1 MAGYEP
7 KKLALMRIW
16 QILKENSDFDHPMTQ
31 EEILERLDRDYG
43 IELER
48 KAVSRNLSLL
58 QEAGV
63 EIDSRRAGCYIASR
77 DFEDAE
83 LRMLIDGVLS
93 SKYIT
98 AKHSKSLIERLCGQ
112 SNKYFKSHVKNV
124 YSVNDWSKTDN
135 QALFYN
141 IEVIDMAIEQH
152 KMVSY
157 DYNKYGADKK
167 LHVTSYQRVSP
178 YQMILHNQ
186 RYYVMAYNEYF
197 GNMVFHRLDHITNI
211 KLRDEHPAVE
221 LRTIKG
227 YESGINYKDL
237 SATMPY
243 FYTDKP
249 ERITF
254 VADNEIIDQI
264 IEWFGKDVRILKKD
278 EEHVEVVLT
287 ASPNAMEYWA
297 LQFLEHVEVTAPE
310 ELRERIKGALKK
322 GLEKYGIQ
330 D

>member
-1 MAGYEP
+1 MSDFEP
-7 KKLALMRIW
+7 KKLALIRIW
-16 QILKENSDFDHPMTQ
+16 QILKENTDYDHPMTQ
-31 EEILERLDRDYG
+31 EDIMAKLDRDYG
-43 IELER
+43 IVLER
-48 KAVSRNLSLL
+48 KAVSRNISLL

-63 EIDSRRAGCYIASR
+63 EIDSRRAGCYIDSR
-77 DFEDAE
+77 EFEDAE

-93 SKYIT
+93 SKHIT
-98 AKHSKSLIERLCGQ
+98 AKHSKDLIERLCGL

-124 YSVNDWSKTDN
+124 YSVNDWGKTDN

-157 DYNKYGADKK
+157 DYNKYGVDKK
-167 LHVTSYQRVSP
+167 LHRTSYQRLSP

-186 RYYVMAYNEYF
+186 RYYVMAYSEF
-197 GNMVFHRLDHITNI
+197 FHNMVFHRLDHITNI

-227 YESGINYKDL
+227 YESGINYKEL
-237 SATMPY
+237 AATMPY

-254 VADNEIIDQI
+254 VADNGIIDQI
-264 IEWFGKDVRILKKD
+264 IEWFGKDVRIMKKD
-278 EEHVEVVLT
+278 ETKVEVTLT
-287 ASPNAMEYWA
+287 ASPSAMEYWA
-297 LQFLEHVEVTAPE
+297 LQFLEHVEVTAPQ
-310 ELRERIKGALKK
+310 ELRERIKKALDE
-322 GLEKYGIQ
+322 GREKYR
-330 D
+330 

>member
-16 QILKENSDFDHPMTQ
+16 QILMENSDYDHPMTQ

-167 LHVTSYQRVSP
+167 LHKSSYQRVSP

-186 RYYVMAYNEYF
+186 RYYLMAYNAFF

-211 KLRDEHPAVE
+211 KLREEHPAVE

-227 YESGINYKDL
+227 YESGINYKEL
-237 SATMPY
+237 AATMPY
-243 FYTDKP
+243 FFTDKP

-297 LQFLEHVEVTAPE
+297 LQFLDYVEVTAPE
-310 ELRERIKGALKK
+310 ELRKRIKKA
-322 GLEKYGIQ
+322 LEKGKAKYGK
-330 D
+330 